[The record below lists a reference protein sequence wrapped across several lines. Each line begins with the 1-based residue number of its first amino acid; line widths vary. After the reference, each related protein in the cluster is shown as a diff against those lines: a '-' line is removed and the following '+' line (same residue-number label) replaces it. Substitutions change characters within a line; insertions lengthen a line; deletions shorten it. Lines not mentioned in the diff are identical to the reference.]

1 MADEDPWGA
10 GDEEETPAVASKP
23 ASKAASKA
31 GSKTGSK
38 AGTPKGTGSAS
49 KAGSNAGS
57 KAGTPSRPATP
68 TSGVGDGEVLPEAE
82 VPPQD
87 DPNRP
92 RPLQL
97 YKHWVRY

>member
-10 GDEEETPAVASKP
+10 GDEEETPAAPTASSKP
-23 ASKAASKA
+23 ASKSTSKA
-31 GSKTGSK
+31 GSKSGSK
-38 AGTPKGTGSAS
+38 AGTGK
-49 KAGSNAGS
+49 N
-57 KAGTPSRPATP
+57 TPTRSATP
-68 TSGVGDGEVLPEAE
+68 TSNAGDAPGDGEPLPEAE

-97 YKHWVRY
+97 YKHWVR